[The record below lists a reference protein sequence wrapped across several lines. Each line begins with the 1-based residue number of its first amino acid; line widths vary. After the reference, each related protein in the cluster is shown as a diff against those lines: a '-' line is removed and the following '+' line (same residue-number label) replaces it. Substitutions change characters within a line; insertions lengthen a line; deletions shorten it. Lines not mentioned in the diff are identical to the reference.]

1 MQHSPLGSWCTS
13 LLMNAMLGSK
23 QPRPCRLRYTAAR
36 VHLSLKLSSN
46 HHSLFAPN
54 NNINLIAIMSSQ
66 TTTAPTTS
74 SVTNGSN
81 GKAPVNGHR
90 LDEPLVKVQPP
101 RREDLQPS
109 YARVIKADDQ
119 DDSTVGWYPKARHS
133 IGQCMGALGAIPC
146 CILCPNPFKTVHQ
159 GNVGLVTKFGRFER
173 AVDPGLVQINPLS
186 ENLIQV
192 DVKIQIVEVPKQVCM
207 TKDNVSLQLTSVIY
221 YRITSPHKAAFG
233 ISNIRQ
239 ALIERTQTTLRHV
252 IGARV
257 LQDVIERREEIAQSI
272 REIIEEIAAGWGVEV
287 ESMLVK
293 DIIFSQDLQDS
304 LSMAAQSKRTGEAK
318 VIAARAEV
326 ESAKLMR
333 QAADILSSAP
343 AMQIRYLEAMQAM
356 AKSANSKVIF
366 LPATNQTVQSQLA
379 TADAYGEGPSKYRA
393 NSNNNNNSGGA
404 AAEYGQGNDG
414 FQSAINSHII
424 ENM

>member
-1 MQHSPLGSWCTS
+1 
-13 LLMNAMLGSK
+13 
-23 QPRPCRLRYTAAR
+23 
-36 VHLSLKLSSN
+36 
-46 HHSLFAPN
+46 
-54 NNINLIAIMSSQ
+54 MSD
-66 TTTAPTTS
+66 
-74 SVTNGSN
+74 N
-81 GKAPVNGHR
+81 GKAPIGDLNGGASR
-90 LDEPLVKVQPP
+90 KRADEPIVKVQPP

-109 YARVIKADDQ
+109 YARVIKPDDADAD
-119 DDSTVGWYPKARHS
+119 THGWYGSMINALGTC
-133 IGQCMGALGAIPC
+133 IGTMGAIPC
-146 CILCPNPFKTVHQ
+146 CIVCPNPYKPVSQ
-159 GNVGLVTKFGRFER
+159 GNVGLVTKFGRFAR
-173 AVDPGLVQINPLS
+173 AVDPGLVKVNPLS

-207 TKDNVSLQLTSVIY
+207 TKDNVSLHLTSVIY

-239 ALIERTQTTLRHV
+239 ALVERTQTTLRHV

-272 REIIEEIAAGWGVEV
+272 REIIEETATGWGVEV
-287 ESMLVK
+287 ESMLIK
-293 DIIFSQDLQDS
+293 DIIFSQELQDS

-343 AMQIRYLEAMQAM
+343 AMQIRYLEAMQSM

-366 LPATNQTVQSQLA
+366 LPAQNQTVQAAMAQ
-379 TADAYGEGPSKYRA
+379 ADSAGEGPSQYKYKPE
-393 NSNNNNNSGGA
+393 SMES
-404 AAEYGQGNDG
+404 EYGHGNMG
-414 FQSAINSHII
+414 FQSAINAGII

>member
-1 MQHSPLGSWCTS
+1 MS
-13 LLMNAMLGSK
+13 LPQTNGDSVK
-23 QPRPCRLRYTAAR
+23 R
-36 VHLSLKLSSN
+36 SSN
-46 HHSLFAPN
+46 GDTSTPN
-54 NNINLIAIMSSQ
+54 RGPHDPIIQ
-66 TTTAPTTS
+66 
-74 SVTNGSN
+74 
-81 GKAPVNGHR
+81 
-90 LDEPLVKVQPP
+90 VQPP

-109 YARVIKADDQ
+109 YAQVIKPDTEDA
-119 DDSTVGWYPKARHS
+119 SGTGWYGGMINTLGSA
-133 IGQCMGALGAIPC
+133 IGTLGAIPC
-146 CILCPNPFKTVHQ
+146 CLCCPNPYKPVEQ
-159 GNVGLVTKFGRFER
+159 GNVGLVTKFGRFAR
-173 AVDPGLVQINPLS
+173 AVDPGLVKINPLS
-186 ENLIQV
+186 ESLVQV

-207 TKDNVSLQLTSVIY
+207 TKDNVNLQLTSVIY
-221 YRITSPHKAAFG
+221 YHITSPHKAAFG

-272 REIIEEIAAGWGVEV
+272 REIIEETATGWGAAV

-318 VIAARAEV
+318 VISARAEV

-343 AMQIRYLEAMQAM
+343 AMQIRYLEAMQQM

-366 LPATNQTVQSQLA
+366 MPGISSSSDAAAVHKQLE
-379 TADAYGEGPSKYRA
+379 DVGEGPSHQDYGTT
-393 NSNNNNNSGGA
+393 NSGPVIRGDNPFG
-404 AAEYGQGNDG
+404 GQSFNNAVSAGNV
-414 FQSAINSHII
+414 QNI
-424 ENM
+424 

>member
-1 MQHSPLGSWCTS
+1 MSALPNSYSTHTPESSATS
-13 LLMNAMLGSK
+13 TRPIV
-23 QPRPCRLRYTAAR
+23 PRI
-36 VHLSLKLSSN
+36 SN
-46 HHSLFAPN
+46 
-54 NNINLIAIMSSQ
+54 
-66 TTTAPTTS
+66 S
-74 SVTNGSN
+74 SVTDNINTFTMSDGAIPTNGAGSSTPRRN
-81 GKAPVNGHR
+81 M
-90 LDEPLVKVQPP
+90 DEPLVKIQPP

-109 YARVIKADDQ
+109 YARAIKPDDAQ
-119 DDSTVGWYPKARHS
+119 SDDHGWYGAMVNTLGS
-133 IGQCMGALGAIPC
+133 CIGTLGAIPC
-146 CILCPNPFKTVHQ
+146 CVVCPNPYKQVQQ
-159 GNVGLVTKFGRFER
+159 GNVGLITKFGRFSR
-173 AVDPGLVQINPLS
+173 AVDPGLVKVNPLS
-186 ENLIQV
+186 ESVIQV

-207 TKDNVSLQLTSVIY
+207 TKDNVSLHLNSVIY

-233 ISNIRQ
+233 IANIRQ

-272 REIIEEIAAGWGVEV
+272 REIVEETAAGWGVDV
-287 ESMLVK
+287 ESMLIK

-356 AKSANSKVIF
+356 AKSANSKIIF
-366 LPATNQTVQSQLA
+366 MPGPTNSGDFGVQPGGSE
-379 TADAYGEGPSKYRA
+379 GGPSA
-393 NSNNNNNSGGA
+393 LPSNNMQQALNA
-404 AAEYGQGNDG
+404 RVFDE
-414 FQSAINSHII
+414 
-424 ENM
+424 M